1 MAQDLPLSPTASGRL
16 SATSLPEL
24 LVLSLERRISGSFV
38 LTAPAQRE
46 STLVVASGRVVKARP
61 PEPVELLGHMLKD
74 AGAVQPSVLERALEL
89 VQQGEG
95 RLGAILLRLDAVE
108 PATLERISS
117 EQLGRRLARVARLPE
132 ETAFAFFQ
140 DIDLLDDEPGCVADP
155 LPLIWRC
162 LRHGG
167 GVEQR
172 QRALLAELADRPL
185 GLRPR
190 SAIERLDL
198 SAAERQW
205 LEILRAGPV
214 SLEALLRAAVE
225 LDPGAARR
233 LAYGLIVTRQLVV
246 ASSLDGTRP
255 APRAS
260 GVSPCKIAPS
270 SPPSPPSSP
279 PGGRASLGASSAPA
293 LPTRRSPADR
303 RRTEAPESVEHAL
316 ERASRLVR
324 ERTRVEGAAEAAR
337 ALEAAQTCI
346 AKKQFGE
353 AAQLVRR
360 ACDGDPGNA
369 EYLALHAWLRMQD
382 GELATPHLAV
392 QIMNALDQAVIKAP
406 GSVTIRFYRA
416 QALKRL
422 GRDEEAYKDFRFVA
436 RRAPEH
442 IDAVREVR
450 LHMMRTR
457 NEQKRSGVFSKLFV
471 R

>member
-16 SATSLPEL
+16 STASLPEL
-24 LVLSLERRISGSFV
+24 LVMSLERRLGGSFV
-38 LTAPAQRE
+38 FTAPAQRE
-46 STLVVASGRVVKARP
+46 STLVVASGRVVKVRP
-61 PEPVELLGHMLKD
+61 PEPVERLGRMLKD
-74 AGAVQPSVLERALEL
+74 AGAVQPSALERALEL
-89 VQQGEG
+89 GQRGEG
-95 RLGAILLRLDAVE
+95 RLGEILLRLDAVD
-108 PATLERISS
+108 PATLERISN

-140 DIDLLDDEPGCVADP
+140 DIDLLDDEPGCGADP
-155 LPLIWRC
+155 LSLIWRC
-162 LRHGG
+162 LREGG

-172 QRALLAELADRPL
+172 QRALLADLADRPL
-185 GLRPR
+185 SLRPR

-205 LEILRAGPV
+205 LEVLRAGP
-214 SLEALLRAAVE
+214 LPLQALLRAAVE
-225 LDPGAARR
+225 LDEGAARR

-246 ASSLDGTRP
+246 ASSLDSLRP

-260 GVSPCKIAPS
+260 GVSPCETASMSPLS
-270 SPPSPPSSP
+270 SPPV
-279 PGGRASLGASSAPA
+279 SLATTSSAPS
-293 LPTRRSPADR
+293 LPARRSPADR

-324 ERTRVEGAAEAAR
+324 ERTRAEGAAEAAR
-337 ALEAAQTCI
+337 AIEAAQTCI

-353 AAQLVRR
+353 AAQLVRK

-369 EYLALHAWLRMQD
+369 EYMALHAWLRMQN
-382 GELATPHLAV
+382 GELAQPHLAA
-392 QIMNALDQAVIKAP
+392 QIMSALDQAAIKAP
-406 GSVTIRFYRA
+406 ASVTIRFYRA

-422 GRDEEAYKDFRFVA
+422 GRDEEAYRDFRFVA